1 MSDTIED
8 CLRMCRAA
16 YPEYASIDP
25 DTFSELMAELATL
38 RANQLS
44 PAIVAAVRAYQEA
57 YLAHEK
63 LLDAAMSSDSAEDV
77 HGSAIIESENRYR
90 LAMAQVRHYAEAD
103 AKERG

>member
-38 RANQLS
+38 RANQL
-44 PAIVAAVRAYQEA
+44 PANVVAAVRAYQDAHVA
-57 YLAHEK
+57 YVK
-63 LLDAAMSSDSAEDV
+63 FIDALREPGEILETHPVVVAERKTFKAV
-77 HGSAIIESENRYR
+77 YRAIE
-90 LAMAQVRHYAEAD
+90 VD

>member
-57 YLAHEK
+57 FLEHRKASV
-63 LLDAAMSSDSAEDV
+63 LVLGGTRDV
-77 HGSAIIESENRYR
+77 SIAWDNLQIAI
-90 LAMAQVRHYAEAD
+90 EAD

>member
-57 YLAHEK
+57 FLEHRKASV
-63 LLDAAMSSDSAEDV
+63 LVLGGTRDV
-77 HGSAIIESENRYR
+77 SIAWDNLQTAI
-90 LAMAQVRHYAEAD
+90 EAD

>member
-44 PAIVAAVRAYQEA
+44 PVTVAAVRAYQEIWRDGDGNRTFTSA
-57 YLAHEK
+57 LT
-63 LLDAAMSSDSAEDV
+63 LLE
-77 HGSAIIESENRYR
+77 AI
-90 LAMAQVRHYAEAD
+90 EAD